1 MTMNKQYPN
10 VSYEHK
16 WKNSIMENL
25 KEMNGAKLNEKRRI
39 KRIDDVDLL
48 KALAEVEN
56 EFTLIM

>member
-1 MTMNKQYPN
+1 
-10 VSYEHK
+10 
-16 WKNSIMENL
+16 MENL

>member
-1 MTMNKQYPN
+1 M
-10 VSYEHK
+10 
-16 WKNSIMENL
+16 KNSIMENL